1 MTPLET
7 FPDAAATF
15 RNLLERISA
24 ITYVRLPHDPKRAI
38 HFSPSL
44 ETVLGLTPEACAA
57 DPGVWIA
64 RLHPD
69 DRERVVDEFDRA
81 HATLEPLS
89 SEYRVGDGQ
98 GRVRWFR
105 DEGEWVRNQAGHVA
119 WLYGVL
125 IEITDRVVA
134 EQALRRLQ
142 RQIATEHQIAR
153 QLAETSNLREA
164 GTRLLHALAQLVGAD
179 VAALWVPEG
188 DALQA
193 VAVWARD
200 DRTFAPFLQA
210 SVTCKLARGEGLP
223 GRVWRNRAATVIANL
238 RLDTNFPR
246 IRSAESVGLTSAIA
260 MPVAVGDEFF
270 GVMEFF
276 GLRPLEPDEDLLTS
290 LSAIGHDI
298 ALSARR
304 TIAETEVARLNR
316 DLRHHVADLRQA
328 SQLKDE
334 FLATLSHELRTPAN
348 AVLGWLR
355 MISAGAVE
363 REDWPRAIA
372 AIERN
377 ARAQAQLID
386 DLLDISRI
394 GSGQMRLDP
403 STFDLGALLV
413 SLVDGLRPLAES
425 RRIQLEVS
433 VEHDV
438 PMVVG
443 DPRRIQ
449 QVAINLLNNALKF
462 TPAGGRVVLRAGRD
476 SAVVEFAVSDT
487 GIGITPEFLP
497 QVFERFRRDSSR
509 GGEPGGL
516 GLGLAIA
523 RHLVELHGGTISVES
538 GGPGTG
544 ATFRVRLPTSGR

>member
-1 MTPLET
+1 MPFGT
-7 FPDAAATF
+7 FPDSGATF
-15 RNLLERISA
+15 RNLLGRISA
-24 ITYVRLPHDPKRAI
+24 ITYVRLPHDPNRAI

-57 DPGVWIA
+57 DPSVWTA
-64 RLHPD
+64 RVHPD
-69 DRERVVDEFDRA
+69 DRDRVLEEFEGA
-81 HATLEPLS
+81 HATLQPFS
-89 SEYRVGDGQ
+89 TEYRVRDGQ

-105 DEGEWVRNQAGHVA
+105 DEGEWVRNQAGQVA

-125 IEITDRVVA
+125 VEITDRVAA
-134 EQALRRLQ
+134 EQACRRLE
-142 RQIATEHQIAR
+142 RRIATEHRIAHL
-153 QLAETSNLREA
+153 LAETSSLREA
-164 GTRLLHALAQLVGAD
+164 GARLLHALAELVDAD
-179 VAALWVPEG
+179 VAGLWIPEG
-188 DALQA
+188 DALHA

-200 DRTFAPFLQA
+200 DRIFAPFLQA
-210 SVTCKLARGEGLP
+210 STTRTFAPGEGLP
-223 GRVWRNRAATVIANL
+223 GRVWVNGAATVIANL

-246 IRSAESVGLTSAIA
+246 IQVAESLGLTSAIA

-276 GLRPLEPDEDLLTS
+276 GVRSLEADEDLLRS
-290 LSAIGHDI
+290 LTAIGHEI
-298 ALSARR
+298 AQSARR
-304 TIAETEVARLNR
+304 TIAEAEVARLNR
-316 DLRHHVADLRQA
+316 DLQEHVAELRQA

-334 FLATLSHELRTPAN
+334 FMATLSHELRTPAN

-363 REDWPRAIA
+363 RDDWPRAIA

-403 STFDLGALLV
+403 STFDLGALLISV
-413 SLVDGLRPLAES
+413 VDGLRPLADS
-425 RRIQLEVS
+425 RRIRLEVS
-433 VEHDV
+433 VENDL

-462 TPAGGRVVLRAGRD
+462 TPAGGRVVLRATREAATVG
-476 SAVVEFAVSDT
+476 FTVSDT

-497 QVFERFRRDSSR
+497 YVFERFRRGDSTR

-523 RHLVELHGGTISVES
+523 RHLVELHGGTISAES
-538 GGPGTG
+538 GGAGSG
-544 ATFRVRLPTSGR
+544 ATFGVRLPR